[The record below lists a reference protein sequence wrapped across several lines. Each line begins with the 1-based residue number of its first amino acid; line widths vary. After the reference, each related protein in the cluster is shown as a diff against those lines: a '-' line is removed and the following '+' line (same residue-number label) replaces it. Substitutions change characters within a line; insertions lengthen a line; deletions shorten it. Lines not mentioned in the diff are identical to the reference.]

1 MKLLNYLIMGV
12 VLMDDKMHD
21 CFHEE
26 LIQSN
31 NLRIVELDKEVQF
44 KKEKIDN
51 LQMKIDEIDKKI
63 DDLHDNVNKIVLAS
77 TKGDTDL
84 ELRLKTI
91 ETRQEAQEKTRERDN
106 QKYMRLIAAMTL
118 LFAALTF
125 VFNFII
131 KH

>member
-1 MKLLNYLIMGV
+1 MTPESKYECM
-12 VLMDDKMHD
+12 
-21 CFHEE
+21 HEE
-26 LIQSN
+26 QLQNHSLKIT
-31 NLRIVELDKEVQF
+31 ELEKEVQF

-51 LQMKIDEIDKKI
+51 LQMKIDEIDKKL
-63 DDLHDNVNKIVLAS
+63 DDLNDNVNKIVLAS

-91 ETRQEAQEKTRERDN
+91 ETRQEAQEQARERDN

-131 KH
+131 KP